1 MQKLF
6 LIAALTLALPV
17 IAQAQEATRTEFFAG
32 YSYMRLE
39 DNPNTQDQDLNGY
52 NVSGAVTVFKKSLA
66 IKADVSGH
74 YGNVLVSITPRT
86 DQNQTL
92 FLAGPQYSYR
102 KLPRIR
108 PFAHALF
115 GVARLKVR
123 NDAIGL
129 ADFTDTEFAFALG
142 GGVDLKTPLGEKIAV
157 RLFQGDFVRTRLDFT
172 RSGNSNSSNNYRI
185 STGVVLRFGKIE

>member
-17 IAQAQEATRTEFFAG
+17 IARAQEVTRTEFFAG

-39 DNPNTQDQDLNGY
+39 DNPNTQDRDLNGY
-52 NVSGAVTVFKKSLA
+52 NVSGAITIFKKSLA

-92 FLAGPQYSYR
+92 FLAGPQYSFR
-102 KLPRIR
+102 KIPRIR

-123 NDAIGL
+123 NDAIGM

-142 GGVDLKTPLGEKIAV
+142 GGVDLQTPLGGKIAV

-172 RSGNSNSSNNYRI
+172 RSGSSDSSNNYRI
-185 STGVVLRFGKIE
+185 STGIVLRFGTIE

>member
-17 IAQAQEATRTEFFAG
+17 LAQAQEATRTEFFAG

-39 DNPNTQDQDLNGY
+39 DNPNTQDRDLNGY
-52 NVSGAVTVFKKSLA
+52 NVSGAITIFKKYLA

-92 FLAGPQYSYR
+92 FLAGPQYSFR

-123 NDAIGL
+123 NDAIGM

-142 GGVDLKTPLGEKIAV
+142 GGVDLKTPLGGKIAV

-172 RSGNSNSSNNYRI
+172 RSGSSNSSNNYRI
-185 STGVVLRFGKIE
+185 STGIVLRFGTIE

>member
-39 DNPNTQDQDLNGY
+39 DNPNTQDRDLNGY
-52 NVSGAVTVFKKSLA
+52 NVSGAITIFKKYLA

-92 FLAGPQYSYR
+92 FLAGPQYSFR
-102 KLPRIR
+102 KIPRIR

-123 NDAIGL
+123 NDAIGM

-142 GGVDLKTPLGEKIAV
+142 GGVDLKTPLGGKIAV

-185 STGVVLRFGKIE
+185 STGIVLRFGTIE

>member
-17 IAQAQEATRTEFFAG
+17 IAQAQEAPRTEFFAG
-32 YSYMRLE
+32 YSYMRLA
-39 DNPNTQDQDLNGY
+39 DNPNTQDRDLNGY
-52 NVSGAVTVFKKSLA
+52 NVSGAVTIFKKSLA
-66 IKADVSGH
+66 IKADVSGY

-86 DQNQTL
+86 DQSQTL
-92 FLAGPQYSYR
+92 FLAGPQYSLR
-102 KLPRIR
+102 KLPMIR

-115 GVARLKVR
+115 GVARLKVK
-123 NDAIGL
+123 NDAIGM
-129 ADFTDTEFAFALG
+129 ADFTDTEFAFAAG
-142 GGVDLKTPLGEKIAV
+142 GGVDLKTPLGGKIAV

-172 RSGNSNSSNNYRI
+172 RSGSSNGSNNYRI

>member
-39 DNPNTQDQDLNGY
+39 SSPNTQDQDLNGY
-52 NVSGAVTVFKKSLA
+52 NVSGAVTIFKKSLA

-74 YGNVLVSITPRT
+74 YGNVLVSINPRT
-86 DQNQTL
+86 DQRQEL
-92 FLAGPQYSYR
+92 FLFGPQYSFR
-102 KLPRIR
+102 KIPKIR

-115 GVARLKVR
+115 GAARLKVR
-123 NDAIGL
+123 NDATGAANIS
-129 ADFTDTEFAFALG
+129 DTGFAFAAG
-142 GGVDLKTPLGEKIAV
+142 GGVDLKTPLGGKIAV
-157 RLFQGDFVRTRLDFT
+157 RVFQADFVRTRLDFT
-172 RSGNSNSSNNYRI
+172 GTGNRDSSNNYRI

>member
-52 NVSGAVTVFKKSLA
+52 NVSGAITIFKKSLA
-66 IKADVSGH
+66 VKADVSGH

-115 GVARLKVR
+115 GVSRLKVR

-185 STGVVLRFGKIE
+185 STGIVLRFGKIE

>member
-6 LIAALTLALPV
+6 LMAALTLALPV

-39 DNPNTQDQDLNGY
+39 DNPNTQDRDLNGY
-52 NVSGAVTVFKKSLA
+52 NVSGAITIFKKYLA

-86 DQNQTL
+86 DQRQEL
-92 FLAGPQYSYR
+92 FLFGPQYSFR
-102 KLPRIR
+102 KIPRIR

-123 NDAIGL
+123 NDAIGM
-129 ADFTDTEFAFALG
+129 ADISDTGFAFAAG
-142 GGVDLKTPLGEKIAV
+142 GGVDLKTPLGGKIAV

-172 RSGNSNSSNNYRI
+172 RSGSSNSSNNYRI
-185 STGVVLRFGKIE
+185 STGIVLRFGKLE

>member
-32 YSYMRLE
+32 YSYMRLA
-39 DNPNTQDQDLNGY
+39 DNPNTQDRDLNGY
-52 NVSGAVTVFKKSLA
+52 NVSGAVTIFKKSLA

-92 FLAGPQYSYR
+92 FLAGPQYSLT
-102 KLPRIR
+102 KIPRIR

-115 GVARLKVR
+115 GVGRLKVR

-129 ADFTDTEFAFALG
+129 ADFTDTEFAFAAG
-142 GGVDLKTPLGEKIAV
+142 GGVDLKTPLGGKIAV
-157 RLFQGDFVRTRLDFT
+157 RLFQADFVRTRLDFT

-185 STGVVLRFGKIE
+185 STGIVLRFGKIE

>member
-17 IAQAQEATRTEFFAG
+17 IAQAQETTRTEFFAG

-39 DNPNTQDQDLNGY
+39 DNPNTQDRDLNGY
-52 NVSGAVTVFKKSLA
+52 NVSGAITIFKKSLA
-66 IKADVSGH
+66 VKADVSGH
-74 YGNVLVSITPRT
+74 YGNVLVNITPRT

-92 FLAGPQYSYR
+92 FLAGPQYSFR
-102 KLPRIR
+102 KIPRIR

-123 NDAIGL
+123 NDAIGM

-142 GGVDLKTPLGEKIAV
+142 GGVDLQTPLGGKIAV

-172 RSGNSNSSNNYRI
+172 RSGSSDSSNNYRI
-185 STGVVLRFGKIE
+185 STGIVLRFGTIE